1 MATRGKAAAPGKPQ
15 YRVLAD
21 TVSVRVRKRVYD
33 ANGRMVDPGS
43 NDFVQWVKGDL
54 MLDYPEHTN
63 IASLLNKGAIEPVG
77 KLPPASNQEREHLGL
92 GEPPVQVGPTLG
104 DGESGDLTE
113 GGE

>member
-63 IASLLNKGAIEPVG
+63 LASLLAKGAIEPVAA
-77 KLPPASNQEREHLGL
+77 PAPEPKVEHFS
-92 GEPPVQVGPTLG
+92 PVAA
-104 DGESGDLTE
+104 TE